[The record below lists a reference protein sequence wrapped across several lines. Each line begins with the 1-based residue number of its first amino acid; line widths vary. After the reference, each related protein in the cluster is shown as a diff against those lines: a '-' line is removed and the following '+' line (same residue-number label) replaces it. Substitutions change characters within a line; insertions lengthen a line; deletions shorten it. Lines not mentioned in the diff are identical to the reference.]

1 MIQELSNL
9 RVPGISNIAGPRE
22 EYYVAKYFPKIISTS
37 TYLGFPKNI
46 FTFGYL
52 NFMKTS

>member
-22 EYYVAKYFPKIISTS
+22 EYYVAKHFPNIISTS
-37 TYLGFPKNI
+37 TYLGSPKSI

-52 NFMKTS
+52 NFMKIS